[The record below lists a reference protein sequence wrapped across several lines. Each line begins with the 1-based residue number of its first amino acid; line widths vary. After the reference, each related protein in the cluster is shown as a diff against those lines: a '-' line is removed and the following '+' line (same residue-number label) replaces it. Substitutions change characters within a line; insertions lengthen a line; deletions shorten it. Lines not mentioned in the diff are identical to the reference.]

1 MQAFPQFESRVSRA
15 IAWLTA
21 LVALSLV
28 AAPRAKA
35 ADTASTGTST
45 PSRPPVSEA
54 AVQSSTTSTAA
65 VVPQASGTTEK
76 SVAGTTEK
84 PAPTASTSTKSSKK
98 SSKKSSSKP
107 SAASTPSTPAVPVTK
122 EVSLDAS
129 SNDSTMTLHGG
140 QERTDFKTMTIEGE
154 DRVHVDVERPE
165 LALELDPSKV
175 KGLESGGAAD
185 VLNRVSPDLTTKY
198 LALSAT
204 QPTPYLGRPWLRQF
218 ATGPVARF
226 QPNVKGVER
235 WKLVVAD
242 SKGETV
248 KTFEGKGDAPKE
260 ITWDGR
266 TQSGSLVT
274 PGLTYSYYFEAFD
287 KAGNKRNF
295 VGEGFKV
302 SAYRADTPAGPVLVF
317 SGMSVIASQ
326 KSSRAIGM
334 GAGAGRGPVAPVILE
349 TVSWLNQS
357 TRVQQP
363 VTIAVSARSYE
374 QANLIA
380 KQVGMTM
387 TDLALGDPSRIK
399 AVAEV
404 APDAADGGV
413 VRVSLAGAD
422 PTTGTAVN
430 LSSPKDGKDGGKESK
445 KDSKKESKGKNKK

>member
-1 MQAFPQFESRVSRA
+1 MQAFPKFETRVSRV

-21 LVALSLV
+21 LVALALF

-35 ADTASTGTST
+35 ADATQ
-45 PSRPPVSEA
+45 SRPPVSDA
-54 AVQSSTTSTAA
+54 AVKAAPQTT
-65 VVPQASGTTEK
+65 TT
-76 SVAGTTEK
+76 T
-84 PAPTASTSTKSSKK
+84 PAPSVTPTPAPAKTSTKSSKK
-98 SSKKSSSKP
+98 SSKKAAKP
-107 SAASTPSTPAVPVTK
+107 PAEAAPTPMTK

-129 SNDSTMTLHGG
+129 ASDSSMTLRGG
-140 QERTDFKTMTIEGE
+140 KERTDFKTMTIEGE

-165 LALELDPSKV
+165 LQLELDASKV
-175 KGLESGGAAD
+175 HGLESGTAAD

-204 QPTPYLGRPWLRQF
+204 QPTPYLARPWLRQF
-218 ATGPVARF
+218 ASGPVARF

-242 SKGETV
+242 SKGDLVRTY
-248 KTFEGKGDAPKE
+248 EGKGDPPKE

-266 TQSGSLVT
+266 TQKGALVT
-274 PGLTYSYYFEAFD
+274 PGLTYSYYMEAFD

-317 SGMSVIASQ
+317 SGQSLLAAA
-326 KSSRAIGM
+326 KSSRAFGM
-334 GAGAGRGPVAPVILE
+334 GAGSGSRAVPAVILE

-363 VTIAVSARSYE
+363 VTIAVAARSYE

-430 LSSPKDGKDGGKESK
+430 LSAPSDGKSKDGKKESK
-445 KDSKKESKGKNKK
+445 KDSKKDSKKGSSKDQNKK

>member
-1 MQAFPQFESRVSRA
+1 MQAFPKFETKVSRV

-21 LVALSLV
+21 LVALALF

-35 ADTASTGTST
+35 EDAST
-45 PSRPPVSEA
+45 SRPPVSEA
-54 AVQSSTTSTAA
+54 AVQASQSTTTA
-65 VVPQASGTTEK
+65 V
-76 SVAGTTEK
+76 
-84 PAPTASTSTKSSKK
+84 PAPTPAPVPAKTSTKSSKK
-98 SSKKSSSKP
+98 SSKSSK
-107 SAASTPSTPAVPVTK
+107 SAPKPQTVEAAPMPMSK
-122 EVSLDAS
+122 EVSLSESAS
-129 SNDSTMTLHGG
+129 TDSTGITLRGG

-154 DRVHVDVERPE
+154 DRVHVDVERPV
-165 LALELDPSKV
+165 LQLDLDAAKV
-175 KGLESGGAAD
+175 HGLESGTAAD

-218 ATGPVARF
+218 ATGPVAKF

-242 SKGETV
+242 SKGELV
-248 KTFEGKGDAPKE
+248 RTFEGKGDPPKE

-266 TQSGSLVT
+266 TQNGKLVT
-274 PGLTYSYYFEAFD
+274 PGLTYSYYMEAFD

-326 KSSRAIGM
+326 KSSYGM
-334 GAGAGRGPVAPVILE
+334 GSALANRAVAPVILE

-430 LSSPKDGKDGGKESK
+430 LSAPSDGKSKDGKKESK
-445 KDSKKESKGKNKK
+445 KDSKKGSKKDQNKK

>member
-1 MQAFPQFESRVSRA
+1 MQAFPKFETKVSRV

-21 LVALSLV
+21 VVALALF

-35 ADTASTGTST
+35 EDATT
-45 PSRPPVSEA
+45 SRPPVSEA
-54 AVQSSTTSTAA
+54 AVQASQSTTTA
-65 VVPQASGTTEK
+65 V
-76 SVAGTTEK
+76 
-84 PAPTASTSTKSSKK
+84 PAPTPAPVPAKTSTKSSKK
-98 SSKKSSSKP
+98 SSKSSK
-107 SAASTPSTPAVPVTK
+107 SAPKPQAVEAAPMPMSK
-122 EVSLDAS
+122 EVSLSESAS
-129 SNDSTMTLHGG
+129 TDSTGITLRGG

-154 DRVHVDVERPE
+154 DRVHVDVERPV
-165 LALELDPSKV
+165 LQLDLDAAKV
-175 KGLESGGAAD
+175 HGLESGTAAD

-218 ATGPVARF
+218 ATGPVAKF

-242 SKGETV
+242 SKGELV
-248 KTFEGKGDAPKE
+248 RTFEGKGDPPKE

-266 TQSGSLVT
+266 TQNGKLVT
-274 PGLTYSYYFEAFD
+274 PGLTYSYYMEAFD

-326 KSSRAIGM
+326 KSSYGM
-334 GAGAGRGPVAPVILE
+334 GSALANRAVAPVILE

-363 VTIAVSARSYE
+363 VMIAVSARSYE

-430 LSSPKDGKDGGKESK
+430 LSAPSDGKSKDGKKESK
-445 KDSKKESKGKNKK
+445 KDSQKGSKKDSNKK

>member
-1 MQAFPQFESRVSRA
+1 MQAFPKFETKVSRV

-21 LVALSLV
+21 LTALALL

-35 ADTASTGTST
+35 EDAKT
-45 PSRPPVSEA
+45 SRPPVSEA
-54 AVQSSTTSTAA
+54 AIQSSQSSTTASPSTT
-65 VVPQASGTTEK
+65 PPSSGTSTQ
-76 SVAGTTEK
+76 SVTAPAASPATTA
-84 PAPTASTSTKSSKK
+84 PAKTSTKSSKK
-98 SSKKSSSKP
+98 SSKKSAPKP
-107 SAASTPSTPAVPVTK
+107 QAEEPAPTPMTMTK
-122 EVSLDAS
+122 EVSLTESAS
-129 SNDSTMTLHGG
+129 TDSAGMTLRGG

-165 LALELDPSKV
+165 LQLDLDASKV
-175 KGLESGGAAD
+175 HGLESGTAAD

-218 ATGPVARF
+218 ATGPVAKF

-242 SKGETV
+242 SKGELV
-248 KTFEGKGDAPKE
+248 RTFDGKGDPPKE

-266 TQSGSLVT
+266 TQNGKLVT
-274 PGLTYSYYFEAFD
+274 PGLTYSYYMEAFD

-317 SGMSVIASQ
+317 SGMSVLASQ
-326 KSSRAIGM
+326 KSSYGMASANRA
-334 GAGAGRGPVAPVILE
+334 VAPVILE

-422 PTTGTAVN
+422 PTTGTAVD
-430 LSSPKDGKDGGKESK
+430 LSGPA
-445 KDSKKESKGKNKK
+445 KDSKKESKKESKKDSQKSSKKDSNKK

>member
-1 MQAFPQFESRVSRA
+1 MQAFPKFETKVSRV

-21 LVALSLV
+21 LVALALF

-35 ADTASTGTST
+35 EDAST
-45 PSRPPVSEA
+45 SRPPVSEA
-54 AVQSSTTSTAA
+54 AVQASQSTTTA
-65 VVPQASGTTEK
+65 V
-76 SVAGTTEK
+76 
-84 PAPTASTSTKSSKK
+84 PAPTPAPVPAKTSTKSSKK
-98 SSKKSSSKP
+98 SSKSSK
-107 SAASTPSTPAVPVTK
+107 SAPKPQAEEAAPMPMSK
-122 EVSLDAS
+122 EVSLSESAS
-129 SNDSTMTLHGG
+129 TDSTGITLRGG

-154 DRVHVDVERPE
+154 DRVHVDVERPV
-165 LALELDPSKV
+165 LQLDLDAAKV
-175 KGLESGGAAD
+175 HGLESGTAAD

-218 ATGPVARF
+218 ATGPVAKF

-242 SKGETV
+242 SKGELV
-248 KTFEGKGDAPKE
+248 RTFEGKGDPPKE

-266 TQSGSLVT
+266 TQNGKLVT
-274 PGLTYSYYFEAFD
+274 PGLTYSYYMEAFD

-326 KSSRAIGM
+326 KSSYGM
-334 GAGAGRGPVAPVILE
+334 GSALANRAVAPVILE

-430 LSSPKDGKDGGKESK
+430 LSAPSDGKSKDGKKESKKESK
-445 KDSKKESKGKNKK
+445 KDSKKGSNKDQNKK

>member
-1 MQAFPQFESRVSRA
+1 
-15 IAWLTA
+15 
-21 LVALSLV
+21 
-28 AAPRAKA
+28 
-35 ADTASTGTST
+35 
-45 PSRPPVSEA
+45 
-54 AVQSSTTSTAA
+54 
-65 VVPQASGTTEK
+65 
-76 SVAGTTEK
+76 
-84 PAPTASTSTKSSKK
+84 
-98 SSKKSSSKP
+98 
-107 SAASTPSTPAVPVTK
+107 
-122 EVSLDAS
+122 
-129 SNDSTMTLHGG
+129 MTLHGG
-140 QERTDFKTMTIEGE
+140 QERTDFRTMTIEGE

-165 LALELDPSKV
+165 LQLDLDASKV
-175 KGLESGGAAD
+175 HGLESGTAGD

-242 SKGETV
+242 SKGELV
-248 KTFEGKGDAPKE
+248 RTFEGKGDPPKE
-260 ITWDGR
+260 LTWDGR
-266 TQSGSLVT
+266 TQNGKLVT
-274 PGLTYSYYFEAFD
+274 PGLTYSYYMEAFD

-302 SAYRADTPAGPVLVF
+302 SAYRADTQAGPVLVF
-317 SGMSVIASQ
+317 SGMSVLASQ
-326 KSSRAIGM
+326 KSSYGM
-334 GAGAGRGPVAPVILE
+334 GSSSANRAVAPVILE

-422 PTTGTAVN
+422 PTTGTAVD
-430 LSSPKDGKDGGKESK
+430 LSGPS
-445 KDSKKESKGKNKK
+445 KDSKKESKKESKKDSQKSSKKDSNKK

>member
-1 MQAFPQFESRVSRA
+1 MQAFPKFETRVSRV

-21 LVALSLV
+21 LVALALF
-28 AAPRAKA
+28 ATPRAKA
-35 ADTASTGTST
+35 ADATQ
-45 PSRPPVSEA
+45 SRPPVSDA
-54 AVQSSTTSTAA
+54 AVKASTQTTTA
-65 VVPQASGTTEK
+65 T
-76 SVAGTTEK
+76 
-84 PAPTASTSTKSSKK
+84 PAPSVTPAAPAPAPAPAKTSTKSSKK
-98 SSKKSSSKP
+98 SSKKAAKP
-107 SAASTPSTPAVPVTK
+107 PVEEAAPTPMTK

-129 SNDSTMTLHGG
+129 ASDSSMTLRGG
-140 QERTDFKTMTIEGE
+140 KERTDFKTMTIEGE

-165 LALELDPSKV
+165 LQLELDASKV
-175 KGLESGGAAD
+175 HGLESGTAAD

-204 QPTPYLGRPWLRQF
+204 QPTPYLARPWLRQF
-218 ATGPVARF
+218 ASGPVARF

-242 SKGETV
+242 SKGDLVRTY
-248 KTFEGKGDAPKE
+248 EGKGDPPKE

-266 TQSGSLVT
+266 TQKGALVT
-274 PGLTYSYYFEAFD
+274 PGLTYSYYMEAFD

-317 SGMSVIASQ
+317 SGQSLLAAA
-326 KSSRAIGM
+326 KSSRAFGM
-334 GAGAGRGPVAPVILE
+334 GAGSGSRAVPAVILE

-363 VTIAVSARSYE
+363 VTIAVAARSYE

-422 PTTGTAVN
+422 ATTGTAVP
-430 LSSPKDGKDGGKESK
+430 LAGSSDSKDKKESKKDSK
-445 KDSKKESKGKNKK
+445 KDSKKESKKDQNKK

>member
-1 MQAFPQFESRVSRA
+1 MQAFPKFETKVSRV

-21 LVALSLV
+21 LVALALF

-35 ADTASTGTST
+35 EDATT
-45 PSRPPVSEA
+45 SRPPVSEA
-54 AVQSSTTSTAA
+54 AVQASQSTTTA
-65 VVPQASGTTEK
+65 V
-76 SVAGTTEK
+76 
-84 PAPTASTSTKSSKK
+84 PAPTPAPVPAKTSTKSSKK
-98 SSKKSSSKP
+98 SSKSSK
-107 SAASTPSTPAVPVTK
+107 SAPKPQAVEAAPMPMSK
-122 EVSLDAS
+122 EVSLSAS
-129 SNDSTMTLHGG
+129 ASTDSTGITLRGG

-154 DRVHVDVERPE
+154 DRVHVDVERPV
-165 LALELDPSKV
+165 LQLDLDASKV
-175 KGLESGGAAD
+175 HGLESGTAAD

-218 ATGPVARF
+218 ATGPVAKF

-242 SKGETV
+242 SKGELV
-248 KTFEGKGDAPKE
+248 RTFEGKGDPPKE

-266 TQSGSLVT
+266 TQNGKLVT
-274 PGLTYSYYFEAFD
+274 PGLTYSYYMEAFD

-326 KSSRAIGM
+326 KSSYGM
-334 GAGAGRGPVAPVILE
+334 GSALANRAVAPVILE

-430 LSSPKDGKDGGKESK
+430 LSAPTDGKSKDGKKESKKESK
-445 KDSKKESKGKNKK
+445 KDSKKSSSKDQNKK

>member
-1 MQAFPQFESRVSRA
+1 MQAFPKFETKVSRV

-21 LVALSLV
+21 LVALALF

-35 ADTASTGTST
+35 EDAST
-45 PSRPPVSEA
+45 SRPPVSEA
-54 AVQSSTTSTAA
+54 AIQASQSTTTAA
-65 VVPQASGTTEK
+65 PT
-76 SVAGTTEK
+76 
-84 PAPTASTSTKSSKK
+84 PAPAPAKTSTKSSKK
-98 SSKKSSSKP
+98 SSKSSK
-107 SAASTPSTPAVPVTK
+107 SAPKPQAEEAAPMPMSK
-122 EVSLDAS
+122 EVSLSESAS
-129 SNDSTMTLHGG
+129 TDSTGITLRGG
-140 QERTDFKTMTIEGE
+140 RERTDFKTMTIEGE
-154 DRVHVDVERPE
+154 DRVHVDVERPV
-165 LALELDPSKV
+165 LQLDLDAAKV
-175 KGLESGGAAD
+175 HGLESGTAAD

-218 ATGPVARF
+218 ATGPVAKF

-242 SKGETV
+242 SKGELV
-248 KTFEGKGDAPKE
+248 RTFEGKGDPPKE

-266 TQSGSLVT
+266 TQNGKLVT
-274 PGLTYSYYFEAFD
+274 PGLTYSYYMEAFD

-326 KSSRAIGM
+326 KSSYGM
-334 GAGAGRGPVAPVILE
+334 GSALANRAVAPVILE

-430 LSSPKDGKDGGKESK
+430 LSAPSDGKSKDGKKESK
-445 KDSKKESKGKNKK
+445 KDSKKGSNKDQNKK

>member
-1 MQAFPQFESRVSRA
+1 MQAFPKFEPRLSRVL
-15 IAWLTA
+15 AWLTA
-21 LVALSLV
+21 LAALALLG
-28 AAPRAKA
+28 APRAKA
-35 ADTASTGTST
+35 EDAKA
-45 PSRPPVSEA
+45 SRPPVSAA
-54 AVQSSTTSTAA
+54 AVQASPQTAKA
-65 VVPQASGTTEK
+65 APAEKAASVPTEK
-76 SVAGTTEK
+76 TASAPEK
-84 PAPTASTSTKSSKK
+84 AAPAPAEK
-98 SSKKSSSKP
+98 
-107 SAASTPSTPAVPVTK
+107 AAQAATQTK
-122 EVSLDAS
+122 EVKIQESAS
-129 SNDSTMTLHGG
+129 DSSMTLRGG

-165 LALELDPSKV
+165 LSLELDAEKV
-175 KGLESGGAAD
+175 RGLESGTAAD
-185 VLNRVSPDLTTKY
+185 VLNRVAPDLTTKY

-204 QPTPYLGRPWLRQF
+204 QPTPYLARPWLRQF

-248 KTFEGKGDAPKE
+248 RTYEGKGDAPKE

-266 TQSGSLVT
+266 TQSGALVT
-274 PGLTYSYYFEAFD
+274 PGLTYSYYFEAYD

-302 SAYRADTPAGPVLVF
+302 SAYRVDSPTGPILVF
-317 SGMSVIASQ
+317 SGQSLLAAQ
-326 KSSRAIGM
+326 KSSRAFGM
-334 GAGAGRGPVAPVILE
+334 GAGTGSRAVPPVILE

-363 VTIAVSARSYE
+363 VTVAVTARSYE

-387 TDLALGDPSRIK
+387 TELALGDPSRIK

-413 VRVSLAGAD
+413 VRVSLAGTEL
-422 PTTGTAVN
+422 PGTAVP
-430 LSSPKDGKDGGKESK
+430 LTGSPESKDSK
-445 KDSKKESKGKNKK
+445 KDSKKESGQKSKKDSGKNKK

>member
-1 MQAFPQFESRVSRA
+1 MQAFPKFETKVSRV

-21 LVALSLV
+21 LVALALF

-35 ADTASTGTST
+35 EDATT
-45 PSRPPVSEA
+45 SRPPVSEA
-54 AVQSSTTSTAA
+54 AVQASQSTTTA
-65 VVPQASGTTEK
+65 V
-76 SVAGTTEK
+76 
-84 PAPTASTSTKSSKK
+84 PAPTPAPAKASTKSSKK
-98 SSKKSSSKP
+98 SSKSSK
-107 SAASTPSTPAVPVTK
+107 SAPKPQAVEAAPMPMSK
-122 EVSLDAS
+122 EVSLSAS
-129 SNDSTMTLHGG
+129 ASTDSTGITLRGG

-154 DRVHVDVERPE
+154 DRVHVDVERPV
-165 LALELDPSKV
+165 LQLDLDAAKV
-175 KGLESGGAAD
+175 HGLESGTAAD

-218 ATGPVARF
+218 ATGPVAKF

-242 SKGETV
+242 SKGELV
-248 KTFEGKGDAPKE
+248 RKFEGKGDPPKE

-266 TQSGSLVT
+266 TQNGKLVT
-274 PGLTYSYYFEAFD
+274 PGLTYSYYMEAFD

-326 KSSRAIGM
+326 KSSYGM
-334 GAGAGRGPVAPVILE
+334 GSALANRAVAPVILE

-430 LSSPKDGKDGGKESK
+430 LSAPTDGKSKDGKKESKKESK
-445 KDSKKESKGKNKK
+445 KDSKKSSSKDQNKK

>member
-1 MQAFPQFESRVSRA
+1 MQAFPKFETKVSRV

-21 LVALSLV
+21 LVALALF

-35 ADTASTGTST
+35 EDATT
-45 PSRPPVSEA
+45 SRPPVSEA
-54 AVQSSTTSTAA
+54 AVQASQSTTTA
-65 VVPQASGTTEK
+65 V
-76 SVAGTTEK
+76 
-84 PAPTASTSTKSSKK
+84 PAPTPAPAKASTKSSKK
-98 SSKKSSSKP
+98 SSKSSK
-107 SAASTPSTPAVPVTK
+107 SAPKPQAVEAAPMPMSK
-122 EVSLDAS
+122 EVSLSAS
-129 SNDSTMTLHGG
+129 ASTDSTGITLRGG

-154 DRVHVDVERPE
+154 DRVHVDVERPV
-165 LALELDPSKV
+165 LQLDLDASKV
-175 KGLESGGAAD
+175 HGLESGTAAD

-218 ATGPVARF
+218 ATGPVAKF

-242 SKGETV
+242 SKGELV
-248 KTFEGKGDAPKE
+248 RTFEGKGDPPKE

-266 TQSGSLVT
+266 TQNGKLVT
-274 PGLTYSYYFEAFD
+274 PGLTYSYYMEAFD

-317 SGMSVIASQ
+317 SGISVIASQ
-326 KSSRAIGM
+326 KSSYGM
-334 GAGAGRGPVAPVILE
+334 GSALANRAVAPVILE

-430 LSSPKDGKDGGKESK
+430 LSAPTDGKSKDGKKESKKESK
-445 KDSKKESKGKNKK
+445 KDSKKSSSKDQNKK

>member
-1 MQAFPQFESRVSRA
+1 MQAFPKFETKVSRV

-21 LVALSLV
+21 VVALALF

-35 ADTASTGTST
+35 EDATT
-45 PSRPPVSEA
+45 SRPPVSEA
-54 AVQSSTTSTAA
+54 AIQASQSTTTAVSA
-65 VVPQASGTTEK
+65 PT
-76 SVAGTTEK
+76 
-84 PAPTASTSTKSSKK
+84 PAPAKTSTKSSKK
-98 SSKKSSSKP
+98 SKSSKSAPKP
-107 SAASTPSTPAVPVTK
+107 QAEEAAPMPMSK
-122 EVSLDAS
+122 EVSLSESAS
-129 SNDSTMTLHGG
+129 TDSTGITLRGG
-140 QERTDFKTMTIEGE
+140 RERTDFKTMTIEGE
-154 DRVHVDVERPE
+154 DRVHVDVERPV
-165 LALELDPSKV
+165 LQLDLDATKV
-175 KGLESGGAAD
+175 HGLESGTAAD

-218 ATGPVARF
+218 ATGPVAKF

-242 SKGETV
+242 SKGELV
-248 KTFEGKGDAPKE
+248 RTFEGKGDPPKE

-266 TQSGSLVT
+266 TQNGKLVT
-274 PGLTYSYYFEAFD
+274 PGLTYSYYMEAFD

-326 KSSRAIGM
+326 KSSYGM
-334 GAGAGRGPVAPVILE
+334 GSALANRAVAPVILE

-404 APDAADGGV
+404 APDASDGGV

-430 LSSPKDGKDGGKESK
+430 LSAPSDGKSKDGKKESKKDSK
-445 KDSKKESKGKNKK
+445 KDSKKESKKDQNKK

>member
-1 MQAFPQFESRVSRA
+1 MQAFPKFETKVSRV

-21 LVALSLV
+21 LVALALF

-35 ADTASTGTST
+35 EDAST
-45 PSRPPVSEA
+45 SRPPVSEV
-54 AVQSSTTSTAA
+54 AVQASQSTTTA
-65 VVPQASGTTEK
+65 V
-76 SVAGTTEK
+76 
-84 PAPTASTSTKSSKK
+84 PAPTPAPVPAKTSTKSSKK
-98 SSKKSSSKP
+98 SSKSSK
-107 SAASTPSTPAVPVTK
+107 SAPKPQAEEAAPMPMSK
-122 EVSLDAS
+122 EVSLTESAS
-129 SNDSTMTLHGG
+129 TDSAGITLRGG

-154 DRVHVDVERPE
+154 DRVHVDVERPV
-165 LALELDPSKV
+165 LQLDLDATKV
-175 KGLESGGAAD
+175 HGLESGTAAD

-218 ATGPVARF
+218 ATGPVAKF

-242 SKGETV
+242 SKGELV
-248 KTFEGKGDAPKE
+248 RTFEGKGDPPKE

-266 TQSGSLVT
+266 TQNGKLVT
-274 PGLTYSYYFEAFD
+274 PGLTYSYYMEAFD

-326 KSSRAIGM
+326 KSSYGM
-334 GAGAGRGPVAPVILE
+334 GSALANRAVAPVILE

-363 VTIAVSARSYE
+363 VMIAVSARSYE

-430 LSSPKDGKDGGKESK
+430 LSAPSDGKSKDGKKESK
-445 KDSKKESKGKNKK
+445 KDSKKDSKKGSSKDQNKK

>member
-1 MQAFPQFESRVSRA
+1 MQAFPKFETKVSRV

-21 LVALSLV
+21 LVALALF

-35 ADTASTGTST
+35 EDAST
-45 PSRPPVSEA
+45 SRPPVSEA
-54 AVQSSTTSTAA
+54 AVQASQSTTTA
-65 VVPQASGTTEK
+65 V
-76 SVAGTTEK
+76 
-84 PAPTASTSTKSSKK
+84 PAPTPAPVPAKTSTKSSKK
-98 SSKKSSSKP
+98 SSKSSK
-107 SAASTPSTPAVPVTK
+107 SAPKPQTVEAAPMPMSK
-122 EVSLDAS
+122 EVSLSESAS
-129 SNDSTMTLHGG
+129 TDSTGITLRGG

-154 DRVHVDVERPE
+154 DRVHVDVERPV
-165 LALELDPSKV
+165 LQLDLDAAKV
-175 KGLESGGAAD
+175 HGLESGTAAD

-218 ATGPVARF
+218 ATGPVAKF

-242 SKGETV
+242 SKGELV
-248 KTFEGKGDAPKE
+248 RTFEGKGDPPKE

-266 TQSGSLVT
+266 TQNGKLVT
-274 PGLTYSYYFEAFD
+274 PGLTYSYYMEAFD

-326 KSSRAIGM
+326 KSSYGM
-334 GAGAGRGPVAPVILE
+334 GSALANRAVAPVILE

-430 LSSPKDGKDGGKESK
+430 LSSPSDGKSKDGKKESK
-445 KDSKKESKGKNKK
+445 KDSKKGSKKDQNKK

>member
-1 MQAFPQFESRVSRA
+1 MQAFPKFETKVSRV

-21 LVALSLV
+21 LVALALF

-35 ADTASTGTST
+35 EDAT

-54 AVQSSTTSTAA
+54 AVQASQSTTTTA
-65 VVPQASGTTEK
+65 
-76 SVAGTTEK
+76 
-84 PAPTASTSTKSSKK
+84 PAPAPAKTSTKSSKK
-98 SSKKSSSKP
+98 SSKKSAPKP
-107 SAASTPSTPAVPVTK
+107 QAQEPAPTTMTK
-122 EVSLDAS
+122 EVSLTESAS
-129 SNDSTMTLHGG
+129 TDSTGMTLRGG
-140 QERTDFKTMTIEGE
+140 TERTDFKTMTIEGE
-154 DRVHVDVERPE
+154 DRVHVDVERP
-165 LALELDPSKV
+165 ALQLDLDASKV
-175 KGLESGGAAD
+175 HGLESGTARD

-218 ATGPVARF
+218 ATGPVAKF

-242 SKGETV
+242 SKGELV
-248 KTFEGKGDAPKE
+248 RTFEGKGDPPKE

-266 TQSGSLVT
+266 TQNGKLVT
-274 PGLTYSYYFEAFD
+274 PGLTYSYYMEAFD

-317 SGMSVIASQ
+317 SGMSVLAGQ
-326 KSSRAIGM
+326 KSSYGMASTNRA
-334 GAGAGRGPVAPVILE
+334 VAPVILE

-430 LSSPKDGKDGGKESK
+430 LSAPIEGKSKDAKKESK
-445 KDSKKESKGKNKK
+445 KDSKKSSKKDSSKDTNKK

>member
-1 MQAFPQFESRVSRA
+1 MQAFPKFETKVSRV

-21 LVALSLV
+21 LVALALF

-35 ADTASTGTST
+35 EDATT
-45 PSRPPVSEA
+45 SRPPVSEA
-54 AVQSSTTSTAA
+54 AVQASQSTTTA
-65 VVPQASGTTEK
+65 V
-76 SVAGTTEK
+76 
-84 PAPTASTSTKSSKK
+84 PAPTPAPVPAKTSTKSSKK
-98 SSKKSSSKP
+98 SSKSSK
-107 SAASTPSTPAVPVTK
+107 SAPKPQAVEAAPMPMSK
-122 EVSLDAS
+122 EVSLSESAS
-129 SNDSTMTLHGG
+129 TDSTGITLRGG

-154 DRVHVDVERPE
+154 DRVHVDVERPV
-165 LALELDPSKV
+165 LQLDLDAAKV
-175 KGLESGGAAD
+175 HGLESGTAAD

-218 ATGPVARF
+218 ATGPVAKF

-242 SKGETV
+242 SKGELV
-248 KTFEGKGDAPKE
+248 RTFEGKGDPPKE

-266 TQSGSLVT
+266 TQNGKLVT
-274 PGLTYSYYFEAFD
+274 PGLTYSYYMEAFD

-326 KSSRAIGM
+326 KSSYGM
-334 GAGAGRGPVAPVILE
+334 GSALANRAVAPVILE

-430 LSSPKDGKDGGKESK
+430 LSAPSDGKSKDGKKESK
-445 KDSKKESKGKNKK
+445 KDSKKDPKKGSSKDQNKK

>member
-1 MQAFPQFESRVSRA
+1 
-15 IAWLTA
+15 
-21 LVALSLV
+21 VA
-28 AAPRAKA
+28 
-35 ADTASTGTST
+35 
-45 PSRPPVSEA
+45 
-54 AVQSSTTSTAA
+54 TT
-65 VVPQASGTTEK
+65 
-76 SVAGTTEK
+76 
-84 PAPTASTSTKSSKK
+84 PAPTATAAPTAPAPIATTPAPAKTSTKSSKK
-98 SSKKSSSKP
+98 SKHAAKP
-107 SAASTPSTPAVPVTK
+107 PVEEAAPTPMAAK

-129 SNDSTMTLHGG
+129 ASDSSMTLRGG

-165 LALELDPSKV
+165 LQLELDATKV
-175 KGLESGGAAD
+175 HGLESGTAAD

-204 QPTPYLGRPWLRQF
+204 QPTPYLARPWLRQF
-218 ATGPVARF
+218 ASGPVARF

-242 SKGETV
+242 SKGDLVRTY
-248 KTFEGKGDAPKE
+248 EGKGDPPKE

-266 TQSGSLVT
+266 TQKGALVT
-274 PGLTYSYYFEAFD
+274 PGLTYSYYMEAFD

-302 SAYRADTPAGPVLVF
+302 SAYRVDTPAGPVLVF
-317 SGMSVIASQ
+317 SGQSLLASQ
-326 KSSRAIGM
+326 KASRAFGM
-334 GAGAGRGPVAPVILE
+334 GAGSGSRAIPAVILE

-357 TRVQQP
+357 THVQQP
-363 VTIAVSARSYE
+363 VTIAVAARSYE

-422 PTTGTAVN
+422 PTTGTAVP
-430 LSSPKDGKDGGKESK
+430 LTGSLDSKDKKESK
-445 KDSKKESKGKNKK
+445 KDSKKDSKKNSKKDQNKK

>member
-1 MQAFPQFESRVSRA
+1 MQAFPKFETKVSRA

-21 LVALSLV
+21 LVALALF

-35 ADTASTGTST
+35 EDATS
-45 PSRPPVSEA
+45 SRPPVSEA
-54 AVQSSTTSTAA
+54 AVQASQSTTTTA
-65 VVPQASGTTEK
+65 
-76 SVAGTTEK
+76 
-84 PAPTASTSTKSSKK
+84 PAPAPAPAKASTKPSKK
-98 SSKKSSSKP
+98 SSKSSK
-107 SAASTPSTPAVPVTK
+107 SAPKPVAEEAAPLTMTK
-122 EVSLDAS
+122 EVSLTESAS
-129 SNDSTMTLHGG
+129 TDSTGMTLRGG

-154 DRVHVDVERPE
+154 DRVHVDVERPN
-165 LALELDPSKV
+165 LQLDLDAAKV
-175 KGLESGGAAD
+175 HGLESGTAGD

-218 ATGPVARF
+218 ATGPVAKF

-242 SKGETV
+242 SKGELV
-248 KTFEGKGDAPKE
+248 RTFEGKGDPPKE

-266 TQSGSLVT
+266 TQNGKLVT
-274 PGLTYSYYFEAFD
+274 PGLTYSYYMEAFD

-317 SGMSVIASQ
+317 SGMSVLAGQ
-326 KSSRAIGM
+326 KSSYGMASANRA
-334 GAGAGRGPVAPVILE
+334 VAPVILE

-430 LSSPKDGKDGGKESK
+430 LSAPIDGKSKDSKKESK
-445 KDSKKESKGKNKK
+445 KDSKKDSKKASSKDTNKK

>member
-1 MQAFPQFESRVSRA
+1 MQAFPKFETKVSRV

-21 LVALSLV
+21 LVALALF

-35 ADTASTGTST
+35 EDATT
-45 PSRPPVSEA
+45 SRPPVSEA
-54 AVQSSTTSTAA
+54 AVQASQSTTTA
-65 VVPQASGTTEK
+65 V
-76 SVAGTTEK
+76 
-84 PAPTASTSTKSSKK
+84 PAPTPAPVPAKTSTKSSKK
-98 SSKKSSSKP
+98 SSKSSK
-107 SAASTPSTPAVPVTK
+107 SAPKPQAVEAAPMPMSK
-122 EVSLDAS
+122 EVSLSAS
-129 SNDSTMTLHGG
+129 ASTDSTGITLRGG

-154 DRVHVDVERPE
+154 DRVHVDVERPV
-165 LALELDPSKV
+165 LQLDLDAAKV
-175 KGLESGGAAD
+175 HGLESGTAAD

-218 ATGPVARF
+218 ATGPVAKF

-242 SKGETV
+242 SKGELV
-248 KTFEGKGDAPKE
+248 RTFEGKGDPPKE

-266 TQSGSLVT
+266 TQNGKLVT
-274 PGLTYSYYFEAFD
+274 PGLTYSYYMEAFD

-326 KSSRAIGM
+326 KSSYGM
-334 GAGAGRGPVAPVILE
+334 GSALANRAVAPVILE

-430 LSSPKDGKDGGKESK
+430 LSAPTDGKSKDGKKESKKESK
-445 KDSKKESKGKNKK
+445 KDSKKSSSKDQNKK

>member
-1 MQAFPQFESRVSRA
+1 MQAFPKFETKVSRV

-21 LVALSLV
+21 LVALALF

-35 ADTASTGTST
+35 EDATT
-45 PSRPPVSEA
+45 SRPPVSEA
-54 AVQSSTTSTAA
+54 AVQASQSTTTA
-65 VVPQASGTTEK
+65 V
-76 SVAGTTEK
+76 
-84 PAPTASTSTKSSKK
+84 PAPTPAPAKASTKSSKK
-98 SSKKSSSKP
+98 SSKSSK
-107 SAASTPSTPAVPVTK
+107 SAPKPQAVEAAPMPMSK
-122 EVSLDAS
+122 EVSLSAS
-129 SNDSTMTLHGG
+129 ASTDSTGITLRGG

-154 DRVHVDVERPE
+154 DRVHVDVERPV
-165 LALELDPSKV
+165 LQLDLDAAKV
-175 KGLESGGAAD
+175 HGLESGTAAD

-218 ATGPVARF
+218 ATGPVAKF

-242 SKGETV
+242 SKGELV
-248 KTFEGKGDAPKE
+248 RTFEGKGDPPKE

-266 TQSGSLVT
+266 TQNGKLVT
-274 PGLTYSYYFEAFD
+274 PGLTYSYYMEAFD

-326 KSSRAIGM
+326 KSSYGM
-334 GAGAGRGPVAPVILE
+334 GSALANRAVAPVILE

-430 LSSPKDGKDGGKESK
+430 LSAPTDGKSKDGKKESKKESK
-445 KDSKKESKGKNKK
+445 KDSKKSSSKDQNKK

>member
-1 MQAFPQFESRVSRA
+1 MQAFPKFETKVSRV

-21 LVALSLV
+21 LVALALF

-35 ADTASTGTST
+35 EDATT
-45 PSRPPVSEA
+45 SRPPVSEA
-54 AVQSSTTSTAA
+54 AVQASQSTTTA
-65 VVPQASGTTEK
+65 V
-76 SVAGTTEK
+76 
-84 PAPTASTSTKSSKK
+84 PAPTPAPAKASTKSSKK
-98 SSKKSSSKP
+98 SSKSSK
-107 SAASTPSTPAVPVTK
+107 SAPKPQAVEAAPMPMSK
-122 EVSLDAS
+122 EVSLSAS
-129 SNDSTMTLHGG
+129 ASTDSTGITLRGG

-154 DRVHVDVERPE
+154 DRVHVDVERPV
-165 LALELDPSKV
+165 LQLDLDASKV
-175 KGLESGGAAD
+175 HGLESGTAAD

-218 ATGPVARF
+218 ATGPVAKF

-242 SKGETV
+242 SKGELV
-248 KTFEGKGDAPKE
+248 RTFEGKGDPPKE

-266 TQSGSLVT
+266 TQNGKLVT
-274 PGLTYSYYFEAFD
+274 PGLTYSYYMEAFD

-326 KSSRAIGM
+326 KSSYGM
-334 GAGAGRGPVAPVILE
+334 GSALANRAVAPVILE

-430 LSSPKDGKDGGKESK
+430 LSAPTDGKSKDGKKESKKESK
-445 KDSKKESKGKNKK
+445 KDSKKSSSKDQNKK

>member
-1 MQAFPQFESRVSRA
+1 MQAFPKFETKVSRV

-21 LVALSLV
+21 LVALALF

-35 ADTASTGTST
+35 EDAST
-45 PSRPPVSEA
+45 SRPPVSEA
-54 AVQSSTTSTAA
+54 AVQASQSTATA
-65 VVPQASGTTEK
+65 V
-76 SVAGTTEK
+76 
-84 PAPTASTSTKSSKK
+84 PAPTPAPVPAKTSTKSSKK
-98 SSKKSSSKP
+98 SSKSSK
-107 SAASTPSTPAVPVTK
+107 SAPKPQAEESAPMPMSK
-122 EVSLDAS
+122 EVSLSESAS
-129 SNDSTMTLHGG
+129 TDSTGITLRGG

-154 DRVHVDVERPE
+154 DRVHVDVERPV
-165 LALELDPSKV
+165 LQLDLDAAKV
-175 KGLESGGAAD
+175 HGLESGTAAD

-218 ATGPVARF
+218 ATGPVAKF

-242 SKGETV
+242 SKGELV
-248 KTFEGKGDAPKE
+248 RTFEGKGDPPKE

-266 TQSGSLVT
+266 TQNGKLVT
-274 PGLTYSYYFEAFD
+274 PGLTYSYYMEAFD

-326 KSSRAIGM
+326 KSSYGM
-334 GAGAGRGPVAPVILE
+334 GSALANRAVAPVILE

-430 LSSPKDGKDGGKESK
+430 LSAPSDGKSKDGKKESK
-445 KDSKKESKGKNKK
+445 KDSKKGSHKDQNKK

>member
-1 MQAFPQFESRVSRA
+1 MQAFPKFETKVSRV

-21 LVALSLV
+21 LVALALF

-35 ADTASTGTST
+35 EDATS
-45 PSRPPVSEA
+45 SRPPVSEA
-54 AVQSSTTSTAA
+54 AVQASPSTTTTTA
-65 VVPQASGTTEK
+65 PT
-76 SVAGTTEK
+76 
-84 PAPTASTSTKSSKK
+84 PAPAKTSTKSSKK
-98 SSKKSSSKP
+98 SSKSSK
-107 SAASTPSTPAVPVTK
+107 SAPKPKVEEAAPITMTK
-122 EVSLDAS
+122 EVSLTESAS
-129 SNDSTMTLHGG
+129 TDSTGMTLRGG
-140 QERTDFKTMTIEGE
+140 QDRTDFKTMTIEGE
-154 DRVHVDVERPE
+154 DRVHVDVERPV
-165 LALELDPSKV
+165 LQLDLDASKV
-175 KGLESGGAAD
+175 HGLESGTAAD

-218 ATGPVARF
+218 ATGPVAKF

-242 SKGETV
+242 SKGELV
-248 KTFEGKGDAPKE
+248 RTFEGKGDPPKE

-266 TQSGSLVT
+266 TQSGKLVT
-274 PGLTYSYYFEAFD
+274 PGLTYSYYMEAFD

-317 SGMSVIASQ
+317 SGMSVLAGQ
-326 KSSRAIGM
+326 KSSYGMASANRA
-334 GAGAGRGPVAPVILE
+334 VAPVILE

-430 LSSPKDGKDGGKESK
+430 LSAPIDGKSKDGKKESKKESK
-445 KDSKKESKGKNKK
+445 KDSKKGSSKDTNKK

>member
-1 MQAFPQFESRVSRA
+1 MQAFPKFETKVSRV

-21 LVALSLV
+21 LVAAAV
-28 AAPRAKA
+28 FAAPRAKA
-35 ADTASTGTST
+35 EDATS
-45 PSRPPVSEA
+45 SRPPVSEA
-54 AVQSSTTSTAA
+54 AVQSASTT
-65 VVPQASGTTEK
+65 TT
-76 SVAGTTEK
+76 TTPGPT
-84 PAPTASTSTKSSKK
+84 PAPAKTSTKSSKK
-98 SSKKSSSKP
+98 SSKSSK
-107 SAASTPSTPAVPVTK
+107 SAPKPQAEEPAPTAMTK
-122 EVSLDAS
+122 EVSLTESAS
-129 SNDSTMTLHGG
+129 TDSAGMTLHGG

-165 LALELDPSKV
+165 LQLDLDASKV
-175 KGLESGGAAD
+175 HGLESGTAGD

-242 SKGETV
+242 SKGELV
-248 KTFEGKGDAPKE
+248 RTFDGKGDPPKE

-266 TQSGSLVT
+266 TQNGKLVT
-274 PGLTYSYYFEAFD
+274 PGLTYSYYMEAFD

-302 SAYRADTPAGPVLVF
+302 SAYRADTQAGPVLVF
-317 SGMSVIASQ
+317 SGMSVLASQ
-326 KSSRAIGM
+326 KSSYGM
-334 GAGAGRGPVAPVILE
+334 GSSSANRAVAPVILE

-380 KQVGMTM
+380 KQVGLTM

-422 PTTGTAVN
+422 PTTGTAVD
-430 LSSPKDGKDGGKESK
+430 LSGPS
-445 KDSKKESKGKNKK
+445 KDSKKESKKESKKDSQKSSKKDSNKK

>member
-1 MQAFPQFESRVSRA
+1 MQAFPKFETKVSRV

-21 LVALSLV
+21 LVAAAIF

-35 ADTASTGTST
+35 EDAT

-54 AVQSSTTSTAA
+54 AIQSTSTSTT
-65 VVPQASGTTEK
+65 TT
-76 SVAGTTEK
+76 
-84 PAPTASTSTKSSKK
+84 PAPTPAPAPAKTSTQSSKK
-98 SSKKSSSKP
+98 SSKSSK
-107 SAASTPSTPAVPVTK
+107 SAPKPQVEEPTPMTMTK
-122 EVSLDAS
+122 EVSLTESAS
-129 SNDSTMTLHGG
+129 TDSAGMTLRGG

-165 LALELDPSKV
+165 LQLDLDPSKV
-175 KGLESGGAAD
+175 HGLESGTAGD

-242 SKGETV
+242 SKGELV
-248 KTFEGKGDAPKE
+248 RTFDGKGDPPKE

-266 TQSGSLVT
+266 TQNGKLVT
-274 PGLTYSYYFEAFD
+274 PGLTYSYYMEAFD

-295 VGEGFKV
+295 VGAGFKV

-317 SGMSVIASQ
+317 SGMSVLASQ
-326 KSSRAIGM
+326 KSSYGM
-334 GAGAGRGPVAPVILE
+334 GSSNRAVAPVILE

-422 PTTGTAVN
+422 PTTGTAVD
-430 LSSPKDGKDGGKESK
+430 LSGPSKGSKKGSK
-445 KDSKKESKGKNKK
+445 KDSNKK

>member
-1 MQAFPQFESRVSRA
+1 MQAFPKFETKVSRV

-21 LVALSLV
+21 LVALALF

-35 ADTASTGTST
+35 EDAST
-45 PSRPPVSEA
+45 SRPPVSEA
-54 AVQSSTTSTAA
+54 AVQASQSTTTA
-65 VVPQASGTTEK
+65 V
-76 SVAGTTEK
+76 
-84 PAPTASTSTKSSKK
+84 PAPTPAPVPAKTSTKSSKK
-98 SSKKSSSKP
+98 SSKSSK
-107 SAASTPSTPAVPVTK
+107 SAAKPQAEEAAPMPMSK
-122 EVSLDAS
+122 EVSLSESAS
-129 SNDSTMTLHGG
+129 TDSTGITLRGG

-154 DRVHVDVERPE
+154 DRVHVDVERPV
-165 LALELDPSKV
+165 LQLDLDAAKV
-175 KGLESGGAAD
+175 HGLESGTAAD

-218 ATGPVARF
+218 ATGPVAKF

-242 SKGETV
+242 SKGELV
-248 KTFEGKGDAPKE
+248 RTFEGKGDPPKE

-266 TQSGSLVT
+266 TQNGKLVT
-274 PGLTYSYYFEAFD
+274 PGLTYSYYMEAFD

-326 KSSRAIGM
+326 KSSYGM
-334 GAGAGRGPVAPVILE
+334 GSALASRAVAPVILE

-430 LSSPKDGKDGGKESK
+430 LSAPSDGKSKDGKKESK
-445 KDSKKESKGKNKK
+445 KDSKKDSKKGSNKDQNKK

>member
-1 MQAFPQFESRVSRA
+1 MQAFPKFETKVSRV

-21 LVALSLV
+21 LIALALF

-35 ADTASTGTST
+35 EDAKT
-45 PSRPPVSEA
+45 SRPPVSEA
-54 AVQSSTTSTAA
+54 AIQASQSSTTAPQSATPPSSSTTSQSTTAPSASTATA
-65 VVPQASGTTEK
+65 A
-76 SVAGTTEK
+76 
-84 PAPTASTSTKSSKK
+84 PAKTSTKSSKK
-98 SSKKSSSKP
+98 SSKKSASKP
-107 SAASTPSTPAVPVTK
+107 KAEEPTPMTMTK
-122 EVSLDAS
+122 EVSLTESAS
-129 SNDSTMTLHGG
+129 TDSAGMTLRGG

-165 LALELDPSKV
+165 LQLDLDASKV
-175 KGLESGGAAD
+175 HGLESGTAAD

-242 SKGETV
+242 SKGELV
-248 KTFEGKGDAPKE
+248 RTFEGKGDPPKE
-260 ITWDGR
+260 LTWDGR
-266 TQSGSLVT
+266 TQNGKLVT
-274 PGLTYSYYFEAFD
+274 PGLTYSYYMEAFD

-317 SGMSVIASQ
+317 SGMSVLASQ
-326 KSSRAIGM
+326 KSSYGM
-334 GAGAGRGPVAPVILE
+334 GSSNRAVAPVILE

-422 PTTGTAVN
+422 PTTGTAVD
-430 LSSPKDGKDGGKESK
+430 LTGPS
-445 KDSKKESKGKNKK
+445 KDSKKESKKESKKDSQKSSKKDGNKK